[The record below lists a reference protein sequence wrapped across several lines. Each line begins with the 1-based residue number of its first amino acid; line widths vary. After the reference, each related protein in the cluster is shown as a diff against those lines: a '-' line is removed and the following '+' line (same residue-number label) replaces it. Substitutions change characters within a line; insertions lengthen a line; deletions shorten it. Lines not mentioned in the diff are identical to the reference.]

1 MTVPCPHCGAM
12 IDDDARFCRHC
23 GSSEADGWREA
34 WSEDQADWEDEFDY
48 ESFVEE
54 NFSESSV
61 NKRTRPIWRLTAAVL
76 LLCFI
81 LAYLLL

>member
-1 MTVPCPHCGAM
+1 MTVPCPHCGAL
-12 IDDDARFCRHC
+12 IPEDATFCQHC
-23 GSSEADGWREA
+23 GSSDADGWRDE
-34 WSEDQADWEDEFDY
+34 WSEGDGDWEDEFDY

-54 NFSESSV
+54 NFSESPV
-61 NKRTRPIWRLTAAVL
+61 NKRTRPIWRLTAAAV